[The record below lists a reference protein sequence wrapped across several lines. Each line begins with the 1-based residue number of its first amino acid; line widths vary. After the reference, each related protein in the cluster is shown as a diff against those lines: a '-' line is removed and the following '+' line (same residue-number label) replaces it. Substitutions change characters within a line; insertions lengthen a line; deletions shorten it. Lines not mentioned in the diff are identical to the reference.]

1 MKTSSMRISMAFVVF
16 ALEREYKLVQGQQIC
31 PTTLEKL
38 VFSHKVA
45 ECGVQ
50 GLEIGGRGL
59 PSPLLLYL

>member
-1 MKTSSMRISMAFVVF
+1 MAFVVI
-16 ALEREYKLVQGQQIC
+16 APEPEYKLVQGQQIC

-50 GLEIGGRGL
+50 GPEVGGRGL

>member
-1 MKTSSMRISMAFVVF
+1 MAFVVF

-59 PSPLLLYL
+59 PSPPLLYL